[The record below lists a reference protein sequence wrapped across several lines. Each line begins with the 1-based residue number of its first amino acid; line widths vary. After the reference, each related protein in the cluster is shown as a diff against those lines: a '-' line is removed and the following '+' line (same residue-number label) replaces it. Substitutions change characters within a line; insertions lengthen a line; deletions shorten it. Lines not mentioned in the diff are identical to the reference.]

1 MISLDEYKKALGE
14 EADKLSSQE
23 IEDLKDRQE
32 KLANMLFDM
41 LYYKDSRPSN
51 TKDN

>member
-14 EADKLSSQE
+14 EAKNLSSQE

-51 TKDN
+51 TKDS

>member
-1 MISLDEYKKALGE
+1 MISLEAYKKALGD
-14 EADKLSSQE
+14 EAKNLSSQE